1 MRVCCFNYLVIVFFV
16 WLLIRID
23 NDLLKKIFVLKEVLK
38 YELYFINLY
47 VFVFVF
53 GVVFI
58 NVIGFLEI
66 SEFVVD

>member
-1 MRVCCFNYLVIVFFV
+1 MVIVFFV